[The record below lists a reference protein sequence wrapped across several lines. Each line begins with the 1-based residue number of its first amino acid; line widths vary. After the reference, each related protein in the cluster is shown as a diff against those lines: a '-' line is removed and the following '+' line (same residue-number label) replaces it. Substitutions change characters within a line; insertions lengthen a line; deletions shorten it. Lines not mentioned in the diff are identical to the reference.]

1 MDFTSKPSVSNS
13 EATAIPS
20 VLVPGTS
27 VVTTALVT
35 LKAGT
40 SGGDTGIVTTNAVA
54 VSTSAITVTDGT
66 ILMYTTI
73 GWQAVHVFHSCCFVC
88 SWLVCC
94 NALSGTGMAS

>member
-54 VSTSAITVTDGT
+54 ISTSAITVTDGT

-73 GWQAVHVFHSCCFVC
+73 GWQAVHSGCFVC